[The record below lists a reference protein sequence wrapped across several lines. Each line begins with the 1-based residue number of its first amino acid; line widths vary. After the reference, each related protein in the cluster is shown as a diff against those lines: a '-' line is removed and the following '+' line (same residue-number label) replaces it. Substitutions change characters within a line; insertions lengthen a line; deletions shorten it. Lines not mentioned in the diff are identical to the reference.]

1 MKLKETGIHIHM
13 DLIFGLPYETYE
25 IFKKSFNDLYSL
37 KIDKIQL
44 GFLKLLKGSRL
55 REDYKIYNYRFLQDP
70 PYEVI
75 SNMWVSIDD
84 VFKMKVIEDVVE
96 KFYNEKNFEYTIN
109 QLEEFY
115 NSPFDFLKILLV
127 FGRINII

>member
-1 MKLKETGIHIHM
+1 
-13 DLIFGLPYETYE
+13 
-25 IFKKSFNDLYSL
+25 
-37 KIDKIQL
+37 
-44 GFLKLLKGSRL
+44 
-55 REDYKIYNYRFLQDP
+55 
-70 PYEVI
+70 
-75 SNMWVSIDD
+75 
-84 VFKMKVIEDVVE
+84 MKVIEDVVE